1 MKPTETIDPAMVAI
15 PGRVRALEYQGS
27 FVKVMLDPIG
37 DDEFIVYV
45 PERKFYETPF
55 QIGDLTLAAWELGYA
70 RLLA

>member
-1 MKPTETIDPAMVAI
+1 
-15 PGRVRALEYQGS
+15 
-27 FVKVMLDPIG
+27 MLDPIG